1 MYNTTINPIVVLAS
15 SDATTFSAFNKD
27 IKARRIILDAVKDHV
42 IPHISSKT
50 RAYHMWDAFPS
61 LFQSSNE
68 NRKMV
73 LREKLKSIKMA
84 NDEVVISYLTRIS
97 QVRDE
102 LAAVGEVVLG
112 SELVQ
117 TTLNG
122 VSKPWAV
129 FVEAIVAR
137 ENLPTWNRTWDDFV
151 QEETRRGLV
160 QGNSSTSRED
170 EENMALTAKRKKKF
184 KKGGAKHQEGQ
195 KKDLSIV
202 KCFACQKLG
211 HYAGQ
216 CPQKKK

>member
-1 MYNTTINPIVVLAS
+1 MATGLRMEDRLDGAGNFVPWKARIVLILEENELWDEVVHNTRTVPIVVPPS
-15 SDATTFSAFNKD
+15 TDVATLTAFNKKD

-42 IPHISSKT
+42 ILRISSKT
-50 RAYHMWDAFPS
+50 HANQMWDALTS

-84 NDEVVISYLTRIS
+84 KVEGVITYLTRVS

-102 LAAVGEVVLG
+102 LATVGEVVPS

-122 VSKPWAV
+122 VAKPWAI

-137 ENLPTWNRTWDDFV
+137 ENLPTWDRIWDDFV
-151 QEETRRGLV
+151 
-160 QGNSSTSRED
+160 
-170 EENMALTAKRKKKF
+170 
-184 KKGGAKHQEGQ
+184 
-195 KKDLSIV
+195 
-202 KCFACQKLG
+202 
-211 HYAGQ
+211 
-216 CPQKKK
+216 